1 MIRRRRRASPAR
13 GLAGPLIII
22 YCGAL
27 LGPAVLAATA
37 EGTPAAEGTATA
49 GGTDIGKGTA
59 VAEEAPA
66 GGAPAAPPPRKS
78 FSDAFRTFAADGRYL
93 LTFPSRT
100 TPRGVWT
107 TIGCLAG
114 TGYLVHCDDQI
125 RAEVREDRA
134 NGSGRVYKRF
144 SALGT
149 ETVEAV
155 GLGSFYLLARASK
168 STHAVRTASTAF
180 EAYLWTLPLT
190 SVGKKIFAR
199 ERPTGDAD
207 ARGFFS
213 GGSIFPSGHTARSF
227 AIAAVLADA
236 YGRKAALFA
245 YPMAALIGTST
256 IERDVHWASD
266 VAAGA
271 GLGLAI
277 GKAISRRHADRADP
291 RAAAGPG
298 AGPRAARVDWALVPG
313 PGGAALSLRY

>member
-1 MIRRRRRASPAR
+1 MTRRRRRASPAR

-27 LGPAVLAATA
+27 LGPAVPAATA
-37 EGTPAAEGTATA
+37 EGTAAA
-49 GGTDIGKGTA
+49 G
-59 VAEEAPA
+59 P
-66 GGAPAAPPPRKS
+66 PAAPPPRGR
-78 FSDAFRTFAADGRYL
+78 FSDAFRVFAADGRYL
-93 LTFPSRT
+93 MTFPSRA

-107 TIGCLAG
+107 TVGFLAG
-114 TGYLVHCDDQI
+114 TAYLVHRDDQI

-134 NGSGRVYKRF
+134 DGSGRVYKRF

-149 ETVEAV
+149 EMAEAV
-155 GLGSFYLLARASK
+155 GLGSFYLLARASE
-168 STHAVRTASTAF
+168 SRRAVRAAATAF

-190 SVGKKIFAR
+190 VAGKKLFAR

-213 GGSIFPSGHTARSF
+213 GGSIFPSGHSARSF
-227 AIAAVLADA
+227 AIAAVLSDA
-236 YGRKAALFA
+236 YGRKTAFFA
-245 YPMAALIGTST
+245 YPMAALIGAST
-256 IERDVHWASD
+256 IARDVHWASD

-277 GKAISRRHADRADP
+277 GNAISRRGAARADR

-298 AGPRAARVDWALVPG
+298 AGPGTARLAWALVPG
-313 PGGAALSLRY
+313 PGGAALALCY